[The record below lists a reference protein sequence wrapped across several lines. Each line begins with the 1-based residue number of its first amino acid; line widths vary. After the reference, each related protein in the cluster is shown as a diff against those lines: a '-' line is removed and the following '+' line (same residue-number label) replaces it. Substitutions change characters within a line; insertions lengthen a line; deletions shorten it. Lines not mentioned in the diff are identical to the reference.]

1 MALLFRLGH
10 RVQRSPSGR
19 GDLRVFDERW
29 RRRLANAVPPT
40 GTPQNLVPQRG
51 NLNSVGGTRT
61 IANPYNLA
69 EGRSEKDR
77 EDIMGNCAAGSS
89 CCGGCSCGACDSTC
103 DSVVTNVPLP
113 QFSTADT
120 FPQPS
125 EVVGPFAAASGGAIV
140 NTSIYVV
147 TAPGGADVT
156 LQWYKN
162 GVAVSGASVVI
173 PTATTN
179 ETVFNIPK
187 KISYKK
193 GDILDLRATGPGAG
207 PAMVF
212 NLALSVRGS

>member
-77 EDIMGNCAAGSS
+77 EDIMGNCAGSS
-89 CCGGCSCGACDSTC
+89 CCGGCSCGACDSSC
-103 DSVVTNVPLP
+103 DSVVTNVPQP
-113 QFSTADT
+113 EFVTSDT

-125 EVVGPFAAASGGAIV
+125 SVLGPFPAASGGAIV
-140 NTSIYVV
+140 DTAIDVLE
-147 TAPGGADVT
+147 APGGADVT
-156 LQWYKN
+156 LQWYRN
-162 GVAVSGASVVI
+162 GVAVTGASVVI

-179 ETVFNIPK
+179 NTVFNIAK
-187 KISYKK
+187 KVSYKK
-193 GDILDLRATGPGAG
+193 GDILELQATGAGAG
-207 PAMVF
+207 PNMRF
-212 NLALSVRGS
+212 SLSLAVRGS